1 MISFPGSRAP
11 WLLLIHQLPAKPA
24 YLRVK
29 VWRRLQAIG
38 ATPLKNAVHAL
49 PLRDDTAALFDDLLR
64 EITEGG
70 GEAIILEAA
79 LVGGLG
85 DADVRALF
93 DAVRDSDYEDLAREA
108 RTIDDGQVAR
118 EIVRLRA
125 RLAEIAAID
134 YFGAHGRQA
143 AEAAL
148 ADLVTRSTR
157 HPDVSSTCQAV
168 IVTAD
173 LRQRV
178 WVTRRGIHVDRIASA
193 WLIRRFIDPEATFK
207 FVDGQGYEP
216 AADELRF
223 DMANAEFTHEGER
236 CTFETLLVRTQLDN
250 DTALVA
256 IGEIIH
262 DLDIADSRFNR
273 PETAGLGAL
282 IAGICARTDDD
293 NERLAEGTAAL
304 EQFYAYF
311 SRGRKA

>member
-1 MISFPGSRAP
+1 MASLEHSRNP

-24 YLRVK
+24 YLRVRI
-29 VWRRLQAIG
+29 WRRLQAIG

-49 PLRDDTAALFDDLLR
+49 PLRDDTFALFDDLLR
-64 EITEGG
+64 QIIEGG

-79 LVGGLG
+79 LVDGLG

-93 DAVRDSDYEDLAREA
+93 DAVRDSDYEDLASEA
-108 RTIDDGQVAR
+108 RAIDEGQAIR

-148 ADLVTRSTR
+148 ADLERRSTR
-157 HPDVSSTCQAV
+157 HPDVTSASPSQIAP
-168 IVTAD
+168 AK
-173 LRQRV
+173 LRRRV
-178 WVTRRGIHVDRIASA
+178 WVTRRGVHVDRIASA

-207 FVDGQGYEP
+207 FVDGQGYKP

-223 DMANAEFTHEGER
+223 DMADAEFTHEGER
-236 CTFETLLVRTQLDN
+236 CTFETLIVRAELDG
-250 DTALVA
+250 DTVLIA
-256 IGEIIH
+256 IGEMIH

-282 IAGICARTDDD
+282 IAGICAGSDDD
-293 NERLAEGTAAL
+293 AERLAQGAAAL
-304 EQFYAYF
+304 EQFHAYF
-311 SRGRKA
+311 SKREKA